1 MSVALYIVCER
12 DIDGFDPFVN
22 GKAVGHA
29 DEETLEAIC
38 VELGVPPLMAFYSED
53 PEALAEFLDDE
64 LEDEAPSRDELPAEE
79 WFSAA
84 DGLVTVEALADHL
97 AAHPSAIAD
106 ADAIVSDLREYADV
120 LTRLKKEKVRWH
132 FAMDF

>member
-12 DIDGFDPFVN
+12 DVDGFDPFVN

-38 VELGVPPLMAFYSED
+38 VEIGVPPLMAFYSEN
-53 PEALAEFLDDE
+53 PEVLAEFLDEE

-79 WFSAA
+79 WFNAG
-84 DGLVTVEALADHL
+84 DGLVTVQALADHL
-97 AAHPSAIAD
+97 EAHPAALPD
-106 ADAIVSDLREYADV
+106 TAAIVEDLREYAQV
-120 LTRLKKEKVRWH
+120 LSRLKKEKVRWH